1 MLHAVSHPAARPEK
15 RKYSSLKRHEKQAQQ
30 LDSLPVSLWEE
41 EETER
46 VWEKKSGTPSFL
58 ISDEFTLLFVIILLC
73 SVCALHTITLLLEE
87 EGRI

>member
-1 MLHAVSHPAARPEK
+1 MLYAVSHPAARLEK
-15 RKYSSLKRHEKQAQQ
+15 RKYSFLKRHEKRVRQ
-30 LDSLPVSLWEE
+30 LDSLPVSLWKE

-46 VWEKKSGTPSFL
+46 VWERKGGMPSIL
-58 ISDEFTLLFVIILLC
+58 ISEEFTLLFVIILC

>member
-1 MLHAVSHPAARPEK
+1 MLCAVSHPAAQPKK
-15 RKYSSLKRHEKQAQQ
+15 RKYSFLKRHEKRARQ

-46 VWEKKSGTPSFL
+46 VWERKGGTPSIL
-58 ISDEFTLLFVIILLC
+58 ISEEFTLLFVIILLC